1 MIRRP
6 PRSTRTDTLFPYT
19 TLFRSLRRNIQDRRA
34 SSPLNAS
41 SDPRVAAVQ
50 RQAKPKPRKETAM
63 PDPIPVKSS
72 YKPAAGYHFL
82 TPFYDF
88 VAAVTT
94 RERVWRDR
102 LAPTIQLAEG
112 DGLLHIGPGP
122 GNVCL
127 ALSAPQLGT
136 RKTTDR

>member
-63 PDPIPVKSS
+63 PDPIPVASS
-72 YKPAAGYHFL
+72 YTPAAGYHFL

-88 VAAVTT
+88 GIAVTT

-102 LAPTIQLAEG
+102 PVHPMAPAEG
-112 DGLLHIGPGP
+112 DVIPGIDRKSVVVGRGVGL
-122 GNVCL
+122 
-127 ALSAPQLGT
+127 
-136 RKTTDR
+136 D

>member
-50 RQAKPKPRKETAM
+50 RKAKPKPRKETAM
-63 PDPIPVKSS
+63 PDPLPVASPSTPTAGNRFLPPSS
-72 YKPAAGYHFL
+72 DIGIASNNSERRWRSL
-82 TPFYDF
+82 TGPPMG
-88 VAAVTT
+88 V
-94 RERVWRDR
+94 E
-102 LAPTIQLAEG
+102 EG
-112 DGLLHIGPGP
+112 TGMPDSGLGPG
-122 GNVCL
+122 
-127 ALSAPQLGT
+127 QLPLENH
-136 RKTTDR
+136 